1 MTNPSKTIPPSIPST
16 LSSVTPATPLAPS
29 TPSSVTPLTPLT
41 PSTAT
46 LVTPATPA
54 SSGKTGKKSLT
65 VSQLRKQIDTNRQ
78 GQEGVAWVAWIVEG
92 IWGCGIEVISAS
104 NDDGVDAIILL
115 KRRSGLKRYSGPT
128 GDLLFVQIKT
138 GYVSKMP
145 TKDYSI
151 TFKADELARWR
162 PKWASYPG
170 PALMINVIPRRLTGG
185 DPVAYWADLKQP
197 PGAQPNKIEFKFNN
211 HFDKSAK
218 SSFYNLCW
226 RWAEFRRLPVIYL
239 DQSAKAFPGEPLM
252 YYMGANPLRVEAR
265 NYFKAWKGACKANPA
280 MQASLHALIT
290 WRGWNH
296 ITRKERPVRT
306 KQQSLQ
312 LLPAAA
318 RILLISN
325 GVKPVIV
332 QSMKPMPTGP
342 HFNGQTLMRGY
353 EALTARVIF
362 NERQEAVVRVV
373 LERTITLQNGIQV
386 SESMVFYSVYEVAR
400 RRKSP

>member
-1 MTNPSKTIPPSIPST
+1 M
-16 LSSVTPATPLAPS
+16 
-29 TPSSVTPLTPLT
+29 
-41 PSTAT
+41 
-46 LVTPATPA
+46 
-54 SSGKTGKKSLT
+54 T
-65 VSQLRKQIDTNRQ
+65 VSQLRNQIDTNRQ

-92 IWGCGIEVISAS
+92 IWGCGVEVVSAS

-115 KRRSGLKRYSGPT
+115 KRRAGLKKYAGPT

-138 GYVSKMP
+138 GYVSQTP
-145 TKDYSI
+145 SGDYSI
-151 TFKADELARWR
+151 TFKAEEMSRWR

-185 DPVAYWADLKQP
+185 DPVAYWADLKRP
-197 PGAQPNKIEFKFNN
+197 PGSDPNKIEFKFNN
-211 HFDKSAK
+211 RFDASAK

-226 RWAEFRRLPVIYL
+226 RWAEFRQLPVIYL
-239 DQSAKAFPGEPLM
+239 DQSEKAFTDEPLI
-252 YYMGANPLRVEAR
+252 YYMGKNPLRVEAR
-265 NYFKAWKGACKANPA
+265 NYFKAWKDACKKDPA
-280 MQASLHALIT
+280 FQVTLQASIT

-306 KQQSLQ
+306 KQQSIQ

-318 RILLISN
+318 RILLASN
-325 GVKPVIV
+325 GVKLLTV
-332 QSMKPMPTGP
+332 QPMRLVPTGP
-342 HFNGQTLMRGY
+342 HTNGQTLMRGY

-373 LERTITLQNGIQV
+373 LERTAYSYKGVQV
-386 SESMVFYSVYEVAR
+386 SESVVFYSVYEVAR